1 MLDVRRQFI
10 EPGSLLLLYRSSSLV
25 LSTLPTEP
33 LSPRLFLLLS
43 LKYVPL
49 IQTLPSP
56 APDLP
61 TLPILHLLY
70 LDTQITSTH
79 FFFFFLSFLSKT
91 EIIIKTTLPAFKS
104 SRLKQKSQGWFLPL
118 LPSHY
123 LQPSNKTAYLDHY
136 NSILFLFSILP

>member
-10 EPGSLLLLYRSSSLV
+10 EPGSLLLLYRSSGLV

-79 FFFFFLSFLSKT
+79 FFFSFFFLFCLKQ
-91 EIIIKTTLPAFKS
+91 KLS
-104 SRLKQKSQGWFLPL
+104 SRLHFLPL
-118 LPSHY
+118 NHP
-123 LQPSNKTAYLDHY
+123 D
-136 NSILFLFSILP
+136 

>member
-10 EPGSLLLLYRSSSLV
+10 EPSSLLLPYRSSSLV
-25 LSTLPTEP
+25 SSTLQTEP
-33 LSPRLFLLLS
+33 LSPMLFLLLS

-61 TLPILHLLY
+61 SLPILHLLY
-70 LDTQITSTH
+70 LDTHFFFQITSTH
-79 FFFFFLSFLSKT
+79 FFFWSKT
-91 EIIIKTTLPAFKS
+91 EIIIKTTLPALKS
-104 SRLKQKSQGWFLPL
+104 SRLKRKSQGWLLPL

-123 LQPSNKTAYLDHY
+123 LQPSNKTAYLDYY

>member
-10 EPGSLLLLYRSSSLV
+10 EPGSLLLYRSSSLV
-25 LSTLPTEP
+25 SSTLPTEP
-33 LSPRLFLLLS
+33 KSPRLFLLLS

-70 LDTQITSTH
+70 LGTQITSTH
-79 FFFFFLSFLSKT
+79 FFFLSKT
-91 EIIIKTTLPAFKS
+91 EIIIKNTLPALKS
-104 SRLKQKSQGWFLPL
+104 SRLKWKSQGWLLPL

>member
-25 LSTLPTEP
+25 SSTLPTEP
-33 LSPRLFLLLS
+33 KSPGLFLLLS

-70 LDTQITSTH
+70 LGTQITSTH
-79 FFFFFLSFLSKT
+79 FFFFFCLKQKL
-91 EIIIKTTLPAFKS
+91 S
-104 SRLKQKSQGWFLPL
+104 SRLHFLPL
-118 LPSHY
+118 NHP
-123 LQPSNKTAYLDHY
+123 D
-136 NSILFLFSILP
+136 

>member
-61 TLPILHLLY
+61 TLPILHL
-70 LDTQITSTH
+70 IKVSTSY
-79 FFFFFLSFLSKT
+79 
-91 EIIIKTTLPAFKS
+91 KS
-104 SRLKQKSQGWFLPL
+104 IQV
-118 LPSHY
+118 
-123 LQPSNKTAYLDHY
+123 
-136 NSILFLFSILP
+136 